1 MAVSTL
7 VPTTDPAPAD
17 LVTLDEASA
26 LFAETSMPGLDRG
39 ASPRTL
45 KRWLAKHH
53 RRTWSVRGK
62 VCASWTDL
70 IEVHTIEIDR
80 RESTGP

>member
-7 VPTTDPAPAD
+7 VPTIDPAPAD

-26 LFAETSMPGLDRG
+26 LFAETSEPGLDRS

-45 KRWLAKHH
+45 KRWVAKHH
-53 RRTWSVRGK
+53 RRTWYVCGK

-70 IEVHTIEIDR
+70 LEVHDMEIDR
-80 RESTGP
+80 REGIGQ